1 MKNYV
6 NLHTHGVF
14 SFLDGYGKYEVYA
27 QKVQRENMGAIG
39 ITEHGNI
46 HGWMDF
52 YETCKAYGVKP
63 ILGIE
68 MYQARKSRFDRDEE
82 ERAGKAT
89 NEWEQRGPYHLTVHA
104 KNKTGYNNL
113 IKLSS
118 RAYLEGYYVKPRIDY
133 DLLDEHSEGLIIL
146 SGCLGGAVQ
155 QALMRDDYE
164 SALAHASVMQDIVGK
179 ENFFIEIQDHG
190 LDEQRDVKEQT
201 LAIAKTLGAKVIATG
216 DCHYVEQYDH
226 VGHDIM
232 LAAGTKA
239 TINDENRFRFPG
251 PEFYLKT
258 FDEMAKN
265 FEEEWLTN
273 SCEVADMVDIDLSF
287 GELHFPQFPD
297 VPKEKTPIEF
307 LNDLAWEG
315 LKDKYGDPLPPEV
328 KARATY
334 ELGVIDRM
342 GFAQYFLVVGDLVR
356 WAKDHKIRVG
366 YGRGSGAGSII
377 SYALSITNLDP
388 LRFGL
393 LFERF
398 LIEGRAAPPDIDLDF
413 DSRYRDQVIDYART
427 KYGDDHVAHIVTF
440 AQEGARSAIRDA
452 TRVMGYPY
460 EIGDKVSKLIPEPV
474 LGVSKTITESME
486 SPELAA
492 LCAQDEIAESIID
505 SAKLLEG
512 VYRQTGVHAAGVII
526 TPGPVTDYVPIM
538 RKGEDKP
545 VITQWGMDDME
556 KNGMLKVDFLGLRNL
571 DVVDMA
577 IHNIMDSQGIM
588 IDPDD
593 IPLDDSN
600 VFESLSSGNTVGVF
614 QLESP
619 GMTEMTK
626 DLAPESIEDIM
637 ALISL
642 FRPGPLGSGMDKMYI
657 NRKHGRERVSY
668 PHPTLETALENSR
681 GIMLYQEDVLSVC
694 RLLAGFDVAEADTVR
709 KVIGKKQMDKV
720 AKYREKFVKG
730 AADTSGISEEVAN
743 KIYSDIEYFAGYG
756 FNRAHAASY
765 AMLSYVTAWLKFYY
779 PNEYM
784 AALLTSVIAKRDKL
798 SLYLNE
804 CKKLDIAVVPP
815 SVNESMDTFRVS
827 KTGDILFGF
836 SGIDG
841 IGDHII
847 SQILE
852 LRQEGQWNTIWDF
865 FKYSNEAL
873 LNQGAIR
880 KLIKSGALDEQ
891 LPDKPNPVFGN
902 QERLSVLAEEKDHLG
917 AYITGHPLDSVW
929 GSLSEKTTH
938 TTHDVNLLR
947 DQEYVKVGGV
957 LRTVTK
963 RITRQGKPMYNIK
976 LEDLTGDV
984 DVVVYPTSL
993 DRMNV
998 EDLVEGKIGIIE
1010 GWVKPDAW
1018 SGGDKM
1024 RLIVRDF
1031 VPIDEKDLFGGIPI
1045 RIHTSHPL
1053 GAKHIEMIGEIIDN
1067 HPGDS
1072 PVYLTHPY
1080 NQYEL
1085 TFKFKANTSYNVKE
1099 TIEKLA
1105 KLGDASA

>member
-14 SFLDGYGKYEVYA
+14 SFLDGYGKYEDYA
-27 QKVQRENMGAIG
+27 KKVKKENMGAIG

-52 YETCKAYGVKP
+52 YETCRAYGVKP
-63 ILGIE
+63 ILGTE
-68 MYQARKSRFDRDEE
+68 MYQARKTRFDRDEE

-89 NEWEQRGPYHLTVHA
+89 SEWEQRGPYHLTVHA
-104 KNKTGYNNL
+104 KNKVGYNNL

-118 RAYLEGYYVKPRIDY
+118 RAFLEGFYVKPRIDY
-133 DLLDEHSEGLIIL
+133 DLLAEHSEGLIIL

-155 QALMRDDYE
+155 QALMLGDYE
-164 SALAHASVMQDIVGK
+164 DALAHAATMQDIVGK
-179 ENFFIEIQDHG
+179 ENYFIEIQDHG

-201 LAIAKTLGAKVIATG
+201 LAIAKALDAKVIATG
-216 DCHYVEQYDH
+216 DCHYVQVHDS

-232 LAAGTKA
+232 LCAGTKA
-239 TINDENRFRFPG
+239 TIHDEERFRFPG

-258 FDEMAKN
+258 FDEMAEK

-273 SCEVADMVDIDLSF
+273 SCEVAEMIDIDLSF

-297 VPKEKTPIEF
+297 VPKEKTPVEF
-307 LNDLAWEG
+307 LNDLAWAG
-315 LKDKYGDPLPPEV
+315 LKEKYGDPLPSEV
-328 KARATY
+328 IARATH

-413 DSRYRDQVIDYART
+413 DSRYRDQVIDYARQ

-440 AQEGARSAIRDA
+440 AQEGARSAIRDT
-452 TRVMGYPY
+452 TRVLGYPY
-460 EIGDKVSKLIPEPV
+460 DIGDKVSKLIPEPV
-474 LGVSKTITESME
+474 LGVSKTIAESME
-486 SPELAA
+486 TPELAE
-492 LCAQDEIAESIID
+492 LYEKDEIAAAIID

-526 TPGPVTDYVPIM
+526 TPGPVTDYVPVM
-538 RKGEDKP
+538 RKGDDKP
-545 VITQWGMDDME
+545 IITQWGMDDME

-571 DVVDMA
+571 DVIDMA
-577 IHNIMDSQGIM
+577 IHNILDSQGIL

-593 IPLDDSN
+593 IPLDDVN
-600 VFESLSSGNTVGVF
+600 VFDSLSNGNTIGVF
-614 QLESP
+614 QLESS

-657 NRKHGRERVSY
+657 NRKHGREMVSY

-720 AKYREKFVKG
+720 AQYREKFVKG
-730 AADTSGISEEVAN
+730 AGETSGISEEVAN

-784 AALLTSVIAKRDKL
+784 AALLTSVITKRDKL

-815 SVNESMDTFRVS
+815 SIDESMDTFRVS

-852 LRQEGQWNTIWDF
+852 LREEGQWNTIYDF
-865 FKYSNEAL
+865 FKNANEAL

-880 KLIKSGALDEQ
+880 KLIKSGALDNQ
-891 LPDKPNPVFGN
+891 LPNKPNPAFGN
-902 QERLSVLAEEKDHLG
+902 QERLSVLSEEKDHLG

-929 GSLSEKTTH
+929 GSLSERVTH
-938 TTHDVNLLR
+938 TTHETGLLR
-947 DQEYVKVGGV
+947 DQEYVKVGGI
-957 LRTVTK
+957 LRTVV
-963 RITRQGKPMYNIK
+963 RRMTRQGKPMYNIK

-984 DVVVYPTSL
+984 DVVIYPSSL
-993 DRMNV
+993 DRINT
-998 EDLVEGKIGIIE
+998 DNLVEGKIGIIE
-1010 GWVKPDAW
+1010 GWIKPDAW

-1031 VPIDEKDLFGGIPI
+1031 TPIDEKDLFGGIPI
-1045 RIHTSHPL
+1045 RIHTSKQL
-1053 GAKHIEMIGEIIDN
+1053 DLKHLEKIGKVIDS
-1067 HPGDS
+1067 HPGES
-1072 PVYLTHPY
+1072 PVYVTYPY
-1080 NQYEL
+1080 NQMEL
-1085 TFKFKANTSYNVKE
+1085 TFKFKTNTSYNVRE

-1105 KLGDASA
+1105 KLGEASA